1 MKKQKVIKS
10 DVFDICKRIKELDQ
24 SYYVVYNFQSN
35 KFEVH
40 SDSQRG
46 NSLCFVVPFDKLDA
60 RTVEYARKT
69 SVARKDKII
78 EEIDREN
85 ELVQKRSRQE
95 VFDHL
100 REVLE

>member
-1 MKKQKVIKS
+1 MKKQKVIES
-10 DVFDICKRIKELDQ
+10 DVFDICKRIKELDP
-24 SYYVVYNFQSN
+24 SYYIVYNFQNN

-40 SDSQRG
+40 SNYQRG
-46 NSLCFVVPFDKLDA
+46 NSFCFIVPFDALDA
-60 RTVEYARKT
+60 RVLEYARKT
-69 SVARKDKII
+69 SVARKDKLI

-85 ELVQKRSRQE
+85 ELAEKRNRQQ